1 MRDLRDIK
9 LVLDKE
15 KMLFI
20 KANGVLPQ
28 ERSEFYFPMEDQ
40 RGYVSAINF
49 LSDDWEH
56 VMLNGYWSKR
66 CPTYEEM
73 AHLKDIFWKEE
84 EITVQVHPKKSEYV
98 NNFGYE
104 YNLHLWRNRNV
115 SERAEKALRQRIEKM
130 FEKAKEYYEQGQR
143 REVLIEEDTKVV
155 LIFCGDQWLT
165 WEEVC
170 QIKQKYWQA
179 EEAAVQFNISQA
191 FDLNK
196 ERIIMLWDA
205 EDFDLPL
212 KEYV

>member
-1 MRDLRDIK
+1 MKDLKRINLKKRILKNSIK
-9 LVLDKE
+9 K
-15 KMLFI
+15 LFEPE
-20 KANGVLPQ
+20 GST
-28 ERSEFYFPMEDQ
+28 RYYFPLENDTDAWCIAMRQ
-40 RGYVSAINF
+40 N
-49 LSDDWEH
+49 DWEH
-56 VMLNGYWSKR
+56 VALDLELNDRR
-66 CPTYEEM
+66 CPTYQEM
-73 AHLKDIFWKEE
+73 CRLKEHFFSKNE
-84 EITVQVHPKKSEYV
+84 VALQVHPRRDDYV
-98 NNFGYE
+98 NKCHYR
-104 YNLHLWRNRNV
+104 LHLWRNRNV

-130 FEKAKEYYEQGQR
+130 FEKAKEYYRQGQR